1 MEQSRGWNWNW
12 NWHRAA
18 NQSPRP
24 EAASSATA
32 SGRSKNVCPASSAA
46 GGQTNTRSGIQSGC
60 QITIMVFIHKFISL
74 FKHASEFTDTI
85 NNARPTNAM
94 GNPAAPSFVFL
105 SSFFSLFP
113 LMSLAFG
120 AAAGHRR
127 RAATDRLGL
136 VLGVPWSTGN
146 GSHSLPSTKFEVH
159 CAVILTIMLMS
170 IGYRDASIEHR
181 ASTTRA
187 MIHQNS
193 RHGNAICVIYADCL
207 TAWVAC
213 LPGCPVSSAH
223 TVICSISRAIRQI
236 QNADYQ
242 MWRLHRS
249 GGTCLAAQLGSAHFD
264 L

>member
-1 MEQSRGWNWNW
+1 
-12 NWHRAA
+12 
-18 NQSPRP
+18 
-24 EAASSATA
+24 
-32 SGRSKNVCPASSAA
+32 
-46 GGQTNTRSGIQSGC
+46 
-60 QITIMVFIHKFISL
+60 MVFIHKFISL
-74 FKHASEFTDTI
+74 FKHASEFTDAI

-105 SSFFSLFP
+105 SSFFSLLLLQLLLLP
-113 LMSLAFG
+113 LVSLAFG

-127 RAATDRLGL
+127 RADTDRLGL
-136 VLGVPWSTGN
+136 VLGVPWSTGSGN

-170 IGYRDASIEHR
+170 IGYRDASIGHR

-213 LPGCPVSSAH
+213 LVAWL
-223 TVICSISRAIRQI
+223 SRLERTHS
-236 QNADYQ
+236 D
-242 MWRLHRS
+242 M
-249 GGTCLAAQLGSAHFD
+249 FD
-264 L
+264 

>member
-1 MEQSRGWNWNW
+1 
-12 NWHRAA
+12 
-18 NQSPRP
+18 
-24 EAASSATA
+24 
-32 SGRSKNVCPASSAA
+32 
-46 GGQTNTRSGIQSGC
+46 
-60 QITIMVFIHKFISL
+60 MVFIHKFISL

-105 SSFFSLFP
+105 SSFFSLLLLLLLP
-113 LMSLAFG
+113 LVSLAFG
-120 AAAGHRR
+120 ASAVHRR
-127 RAATDRLGL
+127 RPGTDRLGL
-136 VLGVPWSTGN
+136 VLGVPWSTGSGN

-213 LPGCPVSSAH
+213 LPGCPVSERTHS
-223 TVICSISRAIRQI
+223 
-236 QNADYQ
+236 D
-242 MWRLHRS
+242 M
-249 GGTCLAAQLGSAHFD
+249 FD
-264 L
+264 